1 MTQNFDRTQGYFEGS
16 RQVHLPDVYP
26 PFLFREVHA
35 NHGVVA
41 CEGSMFKSKFANA
54 LTTMM
59 IGSLGLASAEN
70 KLSVAYAGDAGHMDD
85 LIEWM
90 CARYTRESLVITRSL
105 ESQQLLSGLGV
116 PNELGADT
124 AWTFE
129 PRPPDYARSTLRKA
143 GWDEKTPILVLCPI
157 HPFVWPVRASV
168 AKYIAA
174 ATTGAYKDS
183 QYRTV
188 YFFES
193 GAEVDRKFN
202 HYVAGYAQA
211 AKAFLQR
218 HKVFPILVAMERLD
232 AVACRAIEKEIPGTP
247 IFTSDDYDMF
257 ELVSIL
263 RACSYMVSSRYHGI
277 VTCMPAGV
285 VSAGVTMDER
295 IRNLMRERGHQHLL
309 LNVDDPDLGPKLLD
323 VMEKLVREAES
334 VRDSIGRTVVS
345 QSESHVAHGH
355 FLRRRSSQ
363 NVSGIPAA
371 QGRAQLGRQFAAVS
385 ATLRK
390 LVEGYD
396 SSAVSRHSWPAASLN
411 VPSVCFACFTR
422 AISDAM
428 PNFLENTFA
437 QLAAGSGR
445 VVLREIRGDE
455 VRQRLRRGTSRSGRG
470 AYAPIFAVPA
480 CSPVIVVRLL
490 APNSIRWAAIDL
502 ALMAEGLVVVPL
514 YSRQAPAELA
524 TMMKDCTPRC
534 CFASDACPRGSCD
547 ASLERR
553 PEAASPRPVRRN
565 SAKARIAHKELPIF
579 PIPARRRPRHHH
591 LHLRNLRRTQGR
603 LPQHEKSRPHA
614 FLHHQL
620 DRSARQNHEPD
631 RVFQY
636 LLSISPHPGSS

>member
-1 MTQNFDRTQGYFEGS
+1 MTDFLLVAWVSAMIELRCFAWKFGIGKRWAPGEKLKLLFAGYNGTRNTGSDVRVQETLRQIRHVLGTESVDFSVMTQNFDRTQGYFEGS

-85 LIEWM
+85 LLEWM

-129 PRPPDYARSTLRKA
+129 PRPPDYARNTLRKA

-218 HKVFPILVAMERLD
+218 HRVFPILVAMERLD

-263 RACSYMVSSRYHGI
+263 RACTYMVSSRYHGI

-295 IRNLMRERGHQHLL
+295 IRNLMRERGHQHLVL
-309 LNVDDPDLGPKLLD
+309 DVDDPDLGPKLLD
-323 VMEKLVREAES
+323 VMEKLVVEAGS
-334 VRDSIGRTVVS
+334 ISDSIGRTVVS
-345 QSESHVAHGH
+345 NLKAMSRMAIFFEDE
-355 FLRRRSSQ
+355 LRKTYPEFPLRKGVLSWEDNLPPFSD
-363 NVSGIPAA
+363 N
-371 QGRAQLGRQFAAVS
+371 
-385 ATLRK
+385 LRK
-390 LVEGYD
+390 LVEKYD
-396 SSAVSRHSWPAASLN
+396 SSPAV
-411 VPSVCFACFTR
+411 
-422 AISDAM
+422 
-428 PNFLENTFA
+428 
-437 QLAAGSGR
+437 LAAGR
-445 VVLREIRGDE
+445 
-455 VRQRLRRGTSRSGRG
+455 
-470 AYAPIFAVPA
+470 
-480 CSPVIVVRLL
+480 
-490 APNSIRWAAIDL
+490 
-502 ALMAEGLVVVPL
+502 
-514 YSRQAPAELA
+514 
-524 TMMKDCTPRC
+524 
-534 CFASDACPRGSCD
+534 
-547 ASLERR
+547 
-553 PEAASPRPVRRN
+553 
-565 SAKARIAHKELPIF
+565 
-579 PIPARRRPRHHH
+579 
-591 LHLRNLRRTQGR
+591 
-603 LPQHEKSRPHA
+603 
-614 FLHHQL
+614 
-620 DRSARQNHEPD
+620 
-631 RVFQY
+631 
-636 LLSISPHPGSS
+636 